1 MALPALLRKLFK
13 SSGYGSELNDDLISR
28 NIFIREWVN
37 TYDYDAGVLVRGS
50 DGQIYMSVV
59 VSGPG
64 TSAGA
69 KDPTTAGASYWVA
82 PKIPTAGASENSNV
96 AASTAFVK
104 TAISSAVASAVADA
118 IPTGSIV
125 YYGKSTVP
133 SGWLVCNGAA
143 VSRTTYAALFG
154 VIGTTFGAGNG
165 SSTFNVPNLIDRFP
179 EGNATPGTVKAAG
192 LPNITGKTQFRRA
205 DAGRLNL
212 IANYPSTSTSSG
224 AFKVTATA
232 GDKWVAATNT
242 SDNNN
247 KNCDTFE
254 INASLSSSIYGKST
268 TVQPPALTLVPC
280 IRYV

>member
-13 SSGYGSELNDDLISR
+13 SSGYGPELNDDLISR
-28 NIFIREWVN
+28 NIFIRQWVN
-37 TYDYDAGVLVRGS
+37 SYAYDAGVLVRGS
-50 DGQIYMSVV
+50 NGQIYMSVV
-59 VSGPG
+59 ASGPG

-104 TAISSAVASAVADA
+104 AAISSAVASAVSAA
-118 IPTGSIV
+118 VPTGSIV
-125 YYGKSTVP
+125 YYGKSAVP
-133 SGWLVCNGAA
+133 SGWIICNGAA

-179 EGNATPGTVKAAG
+179 QGNATPGTVKNAG
-192 LPNITGKTQFRRA
+192 LPNITGSLDDVRGYLW
-205 DAGRLNL
+205 DGE
-212 IANYPSTSTSSG
+212 SG
-224 AFKVTATA
+224 AFYPTHNSSVVLNAVQIS
-232 GDKWVAATNT
+232 DT
-242 SDNNN
+242 SDGVWKTNF
-247 KNCDTFE
+247 D
-254 INASLSSSIYGKST
+254 ASRSSSIYGNSN